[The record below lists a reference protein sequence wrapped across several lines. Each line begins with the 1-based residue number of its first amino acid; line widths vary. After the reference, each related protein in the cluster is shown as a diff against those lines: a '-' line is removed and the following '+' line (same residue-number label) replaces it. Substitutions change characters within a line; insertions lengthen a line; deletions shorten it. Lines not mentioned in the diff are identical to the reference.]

1 MEKLIKFYDDL
12 TNSEKEIFDYIFNH
26 QDEVKNMKIMDLA
39 KKILVS
45 KTLIINMTQKLG
57 FSGYTDFKYYLKSGN
72 IPKIKKDEYESI
84 QLNLKEDIEKTFSLV
99 NTKEIKNIVR
109 EIQKVKTIYVV
120 ARGTSKSVGSHL
132 NHLLLTLGFRCIFLE
147 DYNLITNV
155 AKTLESNEL
164 VILISLSGKTDKVLE
179 IARIAKIKKTKIVS
193 ITNFYK
199 NPLSSLADF
208 KLYCISEQKDT
219 KVNDSACRIGMYLIV
234 EIIIETLKHQ
244 MT

>member
-1 MEKLIKFYDDL
+1 MCLKECIEKLIPVFFL
-12 TNSEKEIFDYIFNH
+12 HHVAPATNN
-26 QDEVKNMKIMDLA
+26 
-39 KKILVS
+39 
-45 KTLIINMTQKLG
+45 
-57 FSGYTDFKYYLKSGN
+57 
-72 IPKIKKDEYESI
+72 PRCIKAP
-84 QLNLKEDIEKTFSLV
+84 FSLV

-155 AKTLESNEL
+155 AKTLENNEL

-179 IARIAKIKKTKIVS
+179 IARIAKIKKAKIVS

-219 KVNDSACRIGMYLIV
+219 KVNDSASRIGMYLIV

>member
-1 MEKLIKFYDDL
+1 
-12 TNSEKEIFDYIFNH
+12 
-26 QDEVKNMKIMDLA
+26 
-39 KKILVS
+39 
-45 KTLIINMTQKLG
+45 MTQKLG

-84 QLNLKEDIEKTFSLV
+84 QSNLKEDIEKTFSLV

-219 KVNDSACRIGMYLIV
+219 KVNDSASRIGMYLIV
-234 EIIIETLKHQ
+234 EIIIETLKYQ